1 MIASAILLAAAALA
15 KDLPPAGH
23 ASVGGVVEIP
33 LYTAPAAG
41 VAGWFIEAKIGDKP
55 VLLQIATEVDG
66 VELSESAAGRVGL
79 KPTGKEG
86 EKKASVKQIDI
97 GGVVITGVKAS
108 MGKPAGTGID
118 GKIGPSSF
126 PELAWAV
133 LPSVGKVKLG
143 PAGATSVASELGAD
157 TAYRHPAGEEPKVG
171 KGKQKVLP
179 YPVLVDVAVS
189 GVKLGASLASG
200 TARGRVVT
208 EVDTGTTWFSVKNR
222 SSAATPLP
230 AVDGL
235 HVADKEQEWR
245 AVELGGVQTWARLD
259 RVGAGLSYPFVAPA
273 RVGFDVLQHFDLGV
287 DPSRKAI
294 TLKPN
299 SGNSAASYTSAYLA
313 RVEEGL
319 KPAAEPPSDPDA
331 ARKAQIG
338 PVSGAASAYLAVGQY
353 AKGVEHAR
361 KWTEL
366 EPERCTSWHA
376 LGGAML
382 ATGDAAGALP
392 HLRKA
397 ADMYAPWAARPLEER
412 KDLAAS
418 EEKRAKRP
426 DFDGVYSQPHSC
438 FTATG
443 DVATALVAS
452 GDGKGVAELYPSRL
466 DLDAGLPRAA
476 GTARLLSGES
486 SAAGAAFR
494 QAIKLSYGKDDA
506 ARAGM
511 MLAAPGRDASLQK
524 EANGELS
531 DEIRMS
537 AGWDGDASLSLAL
550 AQFVGN
556 PDSDVHGVRY
566 FAVYGETLRQ
576 AKGADGAIATIEA
589 YLARAPWS
597 IPGWLALASEQAAAG
612 RDAAASVAR
621 AQSLLDQQLPWNPRS
636 VALFVYQAEAHRLA
650 GGLVAAAASADKAI
664 GIDAASADALFVR
677 ARVAEAQGEATGA
690 SYWRKR
696 AGSVAAANPLFGS
709 LLGE

>member
-23 ASVGGVVEIP
+23 ASASGVVEVP
-33 LYTAPAAG
+33 LYTAPVPG
-41 VAGWFIEAKIGDKP
+41 VEGWFIEAKIGDKP
-55 VLLQIATEVDG
+55 VLFQIATEVDG
-66 VELSESAAGRVGL
+66 VELSEAAASRVGL

-86 EKKASVKQIDI
+86 EKKASIKQIDI

-108 MGKPAGTGID
+108 VGKPLGTGID

-133 LPSVGKVKLG
+133 LPSAGKVKLG
-143 PAGATSVASELGAD
+143 PAGATSVASEVGSDLP
-157 TAYRHPAGEEPKVG
+157 YRHLAAEEPKVG
-171 KGKQKVLP
+171 KEKIKIAPG
-179 YPVLVDVAVS
+179 PVLVPASIS
-189 GVKLGASLASG
+189 GVKLDTSIATG
-200 TARGRVVT
+200 TPRGRVLS
-208 EVDTGTTWFSVKNR
+208 EVDTGATWYSVKDR
-222 SSAATPLP
+222 VSTATPLP

-235 HVADKEQEWR
+235 EVADKEQEWR
-245 AVELGGVQTWARLD
+245 AVDLGGVQTWARLD
-259 RVGAGLSYPFVAPA
+259 RAGAGLAFSYLAPA
-273 RVGFDVLQHFDLGV
+273 RAGFDVLQHFDLGV

-331 ARKAQIG
+331 ARQAQVG

-353 AKGVEHAR
+353 GKAVEYAK
-361 KWTEL
+361 KWSEL

-438 FTATG
+438 HTAAG
-443 DVATALVAS
+443 DVATALVAG
-452 GDGKGVAELYPSRL
+452 GDGKGVADLYPSRL
-466 DLDAGLPRAA
+466 DLDNGLPRAA
-476 GTARLLSGES
+476 GTAQLLAGN
-486 SAAGAAFR
+486 AAAAEAAFR
-494 QAIKLSYGKDDA
+494 QAVKLSYSNDAA

-511 MLAAPGRDASLQK
+511 MLAARGRDA
-524 EANGELS
+524 
-531 DEIRMS
+531 D
-537 AGWDGDASLSLAL
+537 LAL
-550 AQFVGN
+550 AQFIAN

-576 AKGADGAIATIEA
+576 AKGADGAIAT
-589 YLARAPWS
+589 L
-597 IPGWLALASEQAAAG
+597 
-612 RDAAASVAR
+612 
-621 AQSLLDQQLPWNPRS
+621 
-636 VALFVYQAEAHRLA
+636 
-650 GGLVAAAASADKAI
+650 
-664 GIDAASADALFVR
+664 
-677 ARVAEAQGEATGA
+677 
-690 SYWRKR
+690 
-696 AGSVAAANPLFGS
+696 
-709 LLGE
+709 